1 MISRAIA
8 LAVAGLAAGSAQAQ
22 TIVTRSGEHDRF
34 TRLVMRVPDQVNWSV
49 TQNGRMAIVNLGSDS
64 AVFDTDRVFDLIPR
78 TRVQNVRQD
87 GPGQPLRIDLGC
99 DCIVEHFQQADGF
112 LVIDVRDGN
121 GDPLPF
127 NLTQNPLP
135 LIFPRGTSAFR
146 FPLQSIDTGRSQVES
161 AVGQALAT
169 GTAEQAI
176 SLSLSPGLADR
187 VREAEQAEER
197 RAKAEADSLVQKAK
211 EAADAAISID
221 LADEQRAA
229 LVNGTEA
236 RLLQQIDRA
245 SDQGLIQLEGD
256 TDQSQILDPLG
267 NGERL
272 EGLPNVSVPSA
283 VDRET
288 GLLAMRRKQD
298 REELLCIRNSRVAVY
313 NWKGEGSFDAQIGA
327 LRNKLLGEFDKIYKD
342 AVLNLA
348 KTYLHFGF
356 GAEAVSTLH
365 LLPEGKIKPE
375 KRETLIAIAH
385 ILDGVPMPV
394 NNVFTGQQSCESDVA
409 FWAALASG
417 SIKSNANT
425 DAIQQSFAKL
435 PPHLRVH
442 LGPRMSTL
450 FAEAGN
456 PHVAK
461 VTLRS
466 VDRTGAETVPDLN
479 LAEAAI
485 ADLEGK
491 PEEVAVFLTE
501 EVAERTR
508 NAPTALIDLIDL
520 SVKERRAL
528 SPDVPDLTA
537 SYELENR
544 ETELG
549 RDLRRV
555 EVAALALV
563 GRFDE
568 AFEQF
573 QALDDRD
580 GPGARKSASGALFT
594 LLTENA
600 DDLTFLKYGL
610 AFAND
615 ATQSEAAELADIL
628 SRRLLDLGFH
638 QASSVLLSK
647 APLDEQNS
655 DRRMMHA
662 EIALRREQPQ
672 KALVELMGLKG
683 KQADRLR
690 AQALWLNEEYER
702 AAEYLLE
709 SEDQNGA
716 ARGFWY
722 SADLEA
728 AEKLDRDAA
737 PFGEVAELTIG
748 IDEAAQAPEGLTPL
762 AEARSLVDSSMSAR
776 TDIERL
782 LGQVTRSEEE

>member
-1 MISRAIA
+1 
-8 LAVAGLAAGSAQAQ
+8 
-22 TIVTRSGEHDRF
+22 
-34 TRLVMRVPDQVNWSV
+34 
-49 TQNGRMAIVNLGSDS
+49 
-64 AVFDTDRVFDLIPR
+64 
-78 TRVQNVRQD
+78 
-87 GPGQPLRIDLGC
+87 
-99 DCIVEHFQQADGF
+99 
-112 LVIDVRDGN
+112 
-121 GDPLPF
+121 
-127 NLTQNPLP
+127 
-135 LIFPRGTSAFR
+135 
-146 FPLQSIDTGRSQVES
+146 
-161 AVGQALAT
+161 
-169 GTAEQAI
+169 
-176 SLSLSPGLADR
+176 
-187 VREAEQAEER
+187 
-197 RAKAEADSLVQKAK
+197 
-211 EAADAAISID
+211 
-221 LADEQRAA
+221 
-229 LVNGTEA
+229 
-236 RLLQQIDRA
+236 
-245 SDQGLIQLEGD
+245 
-256 TDQSQILDPLG
+256 
-267 NGERL
+267 
-272 EGLPNVSVPSA
+272 
-283 VDRET
+283 
-288 GLLAMRRKQD
+288 
-298 REELLCIRNSRVAVY
+298 
-313 NWKGEGSFDAQIGA
+313 
-327 LRNKLLGEFDKIYKD
+327 
-342 AVLNLA
+342 
-348 KTYLHFGF
+348 
-356 GAEAVSTLH
+356 
-365 LLPEGKIKPE
+365 
-375 KRETLIAIAH
+375 
-385 ILDGVPMPV
+385 
-394 NNVFTGQQSCESDVA
+394 
-409 FWAALASG
+409 
-417 SIKSNANT
+417 
-425 DAIQQSFAKL
+425 
-435 PPHLRVH
+435 
-442 LGPRMSTL
+442 
-450 FAEAGN
+450 
-456 PHVAK
+456 
-461 VTLRS
+461 
-466 VDRTGAETVPDLN
+466 
-479 LAEAAI
+479 
-485 ADLEGK
+485 
-491 PEEVAVFLTE
+491 VFLTE

-580 GPGARKSASGALFT
+580 GPGARKSASGALFA

-615 ATQSEAAELADIL
+615 ATQSEAAELANIL

-672 KALVELMGLKG
+672 IALVELMGLKG

-728 AEKLDRDAA
+728 AEQLDRDAA